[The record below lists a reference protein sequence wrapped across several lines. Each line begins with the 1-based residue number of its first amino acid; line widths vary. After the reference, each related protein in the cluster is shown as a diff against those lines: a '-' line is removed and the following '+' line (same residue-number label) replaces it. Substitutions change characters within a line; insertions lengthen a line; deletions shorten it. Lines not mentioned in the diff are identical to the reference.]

1 MARTIEE
8 ILAAKGNRGFTPQ
21 EVAEI
26 RAIREAAAQQ
36 PTSEPEATK
45 PEATEEPQEEVA
57 NEPEA
62 VETEEVTESAEITD
76 EPSEKEID
84 AKPEHDWKKRHDDLR
99 SFNNKLQEEIK
110 QLKEQLENAT
120 PTDLGYNEEEL
131 VAFKEQYPDFAHI
144 LEQALAKQKHEF
156 DKLLKEQKKEELE
169 KLTERQQAEAK
180 IAEKHPDWVSIRDS
194 EQFKTWLK
202 QQPRGLQAQASSTNP
217 DDAIEVLDFYKKFT
231 TLLKTKKVEQTKRKT
246 EAVVVSESKNA
257 PSLPEVVDVDGLRKK
272 LTDAMR
278 DGSRQHEI
286 PALLAKLKKAQQ
298 KAAS

>member
-84 AKPEHDWKKRHDDLR
+84 TKPEHDWKKRHDDLR

-131 VAFKEQYPDFAHI
+131 AAFKEQYPDFAHI

-156 DKLLKEQKKEELE
+156 DKLLKKQKKEELE

-257 PSLPEVVDVDGLRKK
+257 PSPPEVVDVDGLRKK